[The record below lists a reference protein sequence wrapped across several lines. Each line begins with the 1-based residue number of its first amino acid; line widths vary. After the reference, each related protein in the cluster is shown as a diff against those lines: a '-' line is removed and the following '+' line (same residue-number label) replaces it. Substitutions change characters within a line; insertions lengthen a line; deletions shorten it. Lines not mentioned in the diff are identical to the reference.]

1 MLSHPSRST
10 ATQRENPSHLTVSNE
25 AVTRL
30 EKTWL
35 VLVKLFEEL
44 AGRGIEVNASQ
55 LRDSKA
61 LLHLIRTTPADP
73 CSTPLGGPGNPLTV
87 LEGSLEKA
95 KIELIS
101 ASVKLGEARS
111 KYWMERVFKAEV
123 EDADQLMAYGE
134 SRFFLGLPRSPG
146 SGWARLT
153 LQQPIGEGRVQDVAE
168 QFGVLV
174 EFEDDLHLVF
184 EGEPSLV
191 KKALA
196 DIYYLSQP

>member
-1 MLSHPSRST
+1 MT
-10 ATQRENPSHLTVSNE
+10 ASNE
-25 AVTRL
+25 TVTRL

-44 AGRGIEVNASQ
+44 VGHGIEVNASQ

-61 LLHLIRTTPADP
+61 LLHLVLTTPTDP
-73 CSTPLGGPGNPLTV
+73 CSTTLGGPGSPLIV
-87 LEGSLEKA
+87 LEESLEKA
-95 KIELIS
+95 KSELLS
-101 ASVKLGEARS
+101 ASLRLGEARS
-111 KYWMERVFKAEV
+111 EYWMERVSKAEV
-123 EDADQLMAYGE
+123 EDANQLMVYGG
-134 SRFFLGLPRSPG
+134 SCFFPGLPRNPG

-184 EGEPSLV
+184 EGEPYLV
-191 KKALA
+191 KRALA
-196 DIYYLSQP
+196 DVYYLSQP

>member
-1 MLSHPSRST
+1 MT
-10 ATQRENPSHLTVSNE
+10 ASNE
-25 AVTRL
+25 TVTRL

-44 AGRGIEVNASQ
+44 VGHGIEVNASQ

-61 LLHLIRTTPADP
+61 LLHLVLTTPTDP
-73 CSTPLGGPGNPLTV
+73 CSTTLGGPGSPLIV
-87 LEGSLEKA
+87 LEESLEKA
-95 KIELIS
+95 KSELLL
-101 ASVKLGEARS
+101 ASLRLGEARS
-111 KYWMERVFKAEV
+111 EYWMERVSKAEV
-123 EDADQLMAYGE
+123 EDANQLMVYGG
-134 SRFFLGLPRSPG
+134 SCFFPGLPRNPG

-184 EGEPSLV
+184 EGEPYLV